1 MIFNKY
7 KEIISRIQELE
18 EKIELLEL
26 KNITKEDFFARYG
39 NEDIKNLSFAKRIC
53 LINFLEHE
61 GLTAMLSRNFLGVC
75 DNKGTLLLI
84 ATKVFEIEKFIK
96 NYLLIM
102 EIEEKKLKKN
112 EQ

>member
-7 KEIISRIQELE
+7 KEIINRIQELE

-53 LINFLEHE
+53 LINFLQHD
-61 GLTAMLSRNFLGVC
+61 GLNVTLIGNFLGVY
-75 DNKGTLLLI
+75 NHKGTLLLI
-84 ATKVFEIEKFIK
+84 ATKVFEIEQFIK
-96 NYLLIM
+96 NYSLII